1 MSDNGHNPPE
11 WLTEGAPVV
20 LWNSRR
26 TGYLGGHDPE
36 ALVTTVKKIS
46 KTSFSVD
53 GEDTRIYFKGMRST
67 EKGSSWSHYHRLA
80 DTPDSDKA
88 QQALAKTA
96 RVQLK
101 SSATKAIDAWQ
112 KSDTPDTLTAALVA
126 LVALAKADGIR
137 PSSAESEEA

>member
-1 MSDNGHNPPE
+1 MSDTHTPPD

-26 TGYLGGHDPE
+26 TGYLGDHDPE
-36 ALVTTVKKIS
+36 AFVTTVKKIS
-46 KTSFSVD
+46 KTSFSVE

-67 EKGSSWSHYHRLA
+67 EKGSSWSHYYRLA

-88 QQALAKTA
+88 QQALTKTA

-101 SSATKAIDAWQ
+101 TSVTRAVDAWQ
-112 KSDTPDTLTAALVA
+112 KSDNPDTLTAALVA

-137 PSSAESEEA
+137 PGGTESEEA